1 MLRPYLLWVRAAVVS
16 SCLIPLIALGYNV
29 VKTYAK
35 IPESSTWE
43 ALGPKLITVLLVVT
57 AGCALALF
65 ILRHFAKGI
74 SLFSYEQ
81 SRFLNSFSPVW
92 IDWGIFGSA
101 GLSLLLELAV
111 IRWQGEVFEVFA
123 FYKNFGL
130 LACFLGLGLGYAL
143 SSRQQIP
150 LLLTVPLLAW
160 QMVLF
165 AVSRYG
171 PPGWTSDVFMV
182 APVLEVHHM
191 GLYMFQ
197 SDAKSITYYGSVLFL
212 LATVFVLTALAFV
225 PIGQLCGSLMNRLP
239 KLRAYGLN
247 LLGSLL
253 GVGVMF
259 ALSMLWTPPLIWF
272 GIVLL
277 F

>member
-1 MLRPYLLWVRAAVVS
+1 M
-16 SCLIPLIALGYNV
+16 
-29 VKTYAK
+29 
-35 IPESSTWE
+35 
-43 ALGPKLITVLLVVT
+43 
-57 AGCALALF
+57 
-65 ILRHFAKGI
+65 
-74 SLFSYEQ
+74 
-81 SRFLNSFSPVW
+81 
-92 IDWGIFGSA
+92 
-101 GLSLLLELAV
+101 
-111 IRWQGEVFEVFA
+111 FEVFA

-143 SSRQQIP
+143 SGRQQIP
-150 LLLTVPLLAW
+150 LLLAVPLLAW

-171 PPGWTSDVFMV
+171 PPGWNSGVFMV

-191 GLYMFQ
+191 GLAQFQ
-197 SDAKSITYYGSVLFL
+197 VDAKSVAYYGSVLYL

-253 GVGVMF
+253 GVGIMF
-259 ALSMLWTPPLIWF
+259 ALSMFWTPPLIWF
-272 GIVLL
+272 TLL
-277 F
+277 LHLDHFSGVQPAAVTHGRARKLGGTRRPCLARNPALGADPFSVPTYRTRPR